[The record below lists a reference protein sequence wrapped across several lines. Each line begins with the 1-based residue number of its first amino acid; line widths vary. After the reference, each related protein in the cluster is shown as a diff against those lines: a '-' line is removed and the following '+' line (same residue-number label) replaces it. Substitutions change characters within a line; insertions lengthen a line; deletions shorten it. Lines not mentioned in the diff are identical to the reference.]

1 MKYNHIP
8 YIKRDID
15 RLKESEY
22 SLKWSL
28 NEYLSDRLKVGEKL
42 NISHAPILWVG
53 KPEYITK
60 NEIGTV
66 LLKCECREKQTFDF
80 LNTEDILL
88 LAEYIVEH
96 V

>member
-28 NEYLSDRLKVGEKL
+28 NEYLSDKLAVGEKL
-42 NISHAPILWVG
+42 DIRHAPILWAG

-60 NEIGTV
+60 NEVSTI
-66 LLKCECREKQTFDF
+66 LLKCENHEERTFEF
-80 LNTEDILL
+80 LNIEDILL
-88 LAEYIVEH
+88 LAEYVVEH
-96 V
+96 S

>member
-1 MKYNHIP
+1 MKYDHIP

-28 NEYLSDRLKVGEKL
+28 NEYLSDRLKVGERL
-42 NISHAPILWVG
+42 DISHVPILWAG
-53 KPEYITK
+53 KPEYFTK
-60 NEIGTV
+60 NEVSTI
-66 LLKCECREKQTFDF
+66 LLKCECREERTIDL
-80 LNTEDILL
+80 LNIEDILL